1 MKLNTKV
8 ITGSVI
14 LNYVNVKEARA
25 NLLSSE
31 PKFSLVI
38 LIPKESETINKVYEG
53 IYNAT
58 KNGLDLWGGQVPQDL
73 ITCLKDGDSTSKE
86 EYKNHFYINAT
97 SKYRPQI
104 VDKDLK
110 LLSADE
116 LYNGCVARVS
126 ISFYPYNHRESKNKG
141 ISCELL
147 NIQKLQDGNLI
158 LNRASAIDDFSE
170 VYDDRILM

>member
-25 NLLSSE
+25 NLLSLE

-110 LLSADE
+110 LLNPDK

-126 ISFYPYNHRESKNKG
+126 ISFYPYNHKESKNKG

>member
-38 LIPKESETINKVYEG
+38 LITKESDTINKVYEG

-73 ITCLKDGDSTSKE
+73 ITCLKDGDSTGKE

-126 ISFYPYNHRESKNKG
+126 ISFYPYNHKESKNKG

>member
-25 NLLSSE
+25 NLLSLE

-110 LLSADE
+110 LLSADK

-126 ISFYPYNHRESKNKG
+126 ISFYPYNHKESKNKG